1 MELVPSLF
9 LFGTFCAPLVPL
21 TPPVLLRRMSYLI
34 AGSAGLHQEF
44 LRVCLE
50 KLGLTEALNVTSVT
64 YLHVEL
70 TEGVFDHS
78 TYEVKSR
85 VKNVLRNEKRNITSK
100 DRLSVN
106 KRLQEWLAPTRN
118 LSQVENLKEGEV
130 LILKP
135 VGTGAYG
142 GKDIVIVTNTT
153 ELLQAKKRLLQRYKS
168 AVACQYIRNPLLFQG
183 KKFHLRTYV
192 LVNTQREHHVAPF
205 GKILTAKLPYQDGDF
220 SNKAIH
226 DTHLDST
233 ETNWFYPEDLEVP
246 ALEKSHLMRE
256 VEKVLHM
263 IGESVPA
270 LSYQESKYAYEVFG
284 VDLLITNEYRVV
296 LLEVNEKVGYDFVDE
311 RGARDFS
318 SKYYSWV
325 VEKGVK
331 PLL

>member
-1 MELVPSLF
+1 LELAPSLF
-9 LFGTFCAPLVPL
+9 LFGT
-21 TPPVLLRRMSYLI
+21 PPVLFRRMSYLI

-100 DRLSVN
+100 DRLSTN

-153 ELLQAKKRLLQRYKS
+153 ELLQ
-168 AVACQYIRNPLLFQG
+168 G

-192 LVNTQREHHVAPF
+192 LVNTQREHYAAPF

-220 SNKAIH
+220 TNKAIH

-246 ALEKSHLMRE
+246 ALEKSHLMSE
-256 VEKVLHM
+256 VEKVLHV